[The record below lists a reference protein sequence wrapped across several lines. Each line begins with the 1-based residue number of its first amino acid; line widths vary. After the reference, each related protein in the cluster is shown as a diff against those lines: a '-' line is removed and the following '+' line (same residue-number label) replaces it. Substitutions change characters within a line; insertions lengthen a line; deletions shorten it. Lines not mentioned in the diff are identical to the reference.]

1 MRAKGRRVWLDVL
14 GTTELNAQVERE
26 QRIKES
32 SLDLAIQRSV
42 VRKAVSAE
50 RAGREFDFEG
60 EKESDS
66 WTQNII
72 LTAFLV
78 WFDLILMGDH
88 AT

>member
-14 GTTELNAQVERE
+14 GKTELNAQVERE
-26 QRIKES
+26 KRIKES

-50 RAGREFDFEG
+50 RAGREFGFEG

-72 LTAFLV
+72 LTVFLV
-78 WFDLILMGDH
+78 WFGLIWF
-88 AT
+88 

>member
-1 MRAKGRRVWLDVL
+1 MSAKGRRVLLDVL

-26 QRIKES
+26 KRIKES

-50 RAGREFDFEG
+50 CAGREFGFEA

-72 LTAFLV
+72 LTVFLV
-78 WFDLILMGDH
+78 WFGLI
-88 AT
+88 